1 MTELL
6 IVCGLIVVIS
16 GLFYFL
22 VGQNNGQLKQV
33 EVAINNE
40 AASTGLKIKKVI
52 YPSFSEWNDSPFDKE
67 IRIGTLG
74 FEGIPYNRQYY
85 RILKCQDQLSNADRT
100 MWVRATR
107 NYKTKMLTLEWK
119 ERN

>member
-1 MTELL
+1 MTEFL
-6 IVCGLIVVIS
+6 IVCGLIIVIG
-16 GLFYFL
+16 GLYYFL

-33 EVAINNE
+33 ETAINNE
-40 AASTGLKIKKVI
+40 AMTRGLKIKKVI
-52 YPSFSEWNDSPFDKE
+52 YPSFNEWSDSPFDKE

-85 RILKCQDQLSNADRT
+85 RILKYQDQSSNSERT

-107 NYKTKMLTLEWK
+107 SYKTKKLTLEWK
-119 ERN
+119 EQN

>member
-1 MTELL
+1 MTEVL
-6 IVCGLIVVIS
+6 IVCGLIAVIG

-22 VGQNNGQLKQV
+22 VRQNNGQLKQV
-33 EVAINNE
+33 EIAINNE
-40 AASTGLKIKKVI
+40 AATRELKIIKVI
-52 YPSFSEWNDSPFDKE
+52 SPSFNEWSDSPFDKE

-85 RILKCQDQLSNADRT
+85 RILKCVDQLSNSDRT

-107 NYKTKMLTLEWK
+107 SHKTKMLTLEWMEK
-119 ERN
+119 N